1 MIVAELYLIT
11 TDIVVYVSKAARMGG
26 RSPKQ
31 GSLVCI
37 KGLIVKK
44 LI

>member
-1 MIVAELYLIT
+1 MIVAELYSIT

-26 RSPKQ
+26 RNPKQ
-31 GSLVCI
+31 GSLMRI
-37 KGLIVKK
+37 KGLIVKN